1 MNKVRSTEPAT
12 PKNVVPTSITTST
25 VDKNKVHK
33 RKNFDL
39 STSNSESSL
48 GILSLNNVDLS
59 NIVDGSIAEGSEI
72 VEEVLKHQRQL
83 VNETLERASG
93 VSGIPSRFLRP
104 DLGQT
109 KSESNLD
116 HLPSESTVNDSD
128 LIQTPRNTSTPRP
141 SDIEGEVGTP
151 RDSIFLKFKDMLD
164 TGVSTDKAF
173 EEFKQNS
180 ESMSQCLSV
189 DTGSF
194 IPGDKAERKLLA
206 DEVSWRRKHDFPPPQ
221 TLISFCDNEDTPSLS
236 IGEFF
241 QQKSNGISVLQAHSP
256 NSEPIALVDTSSFSN
271 QSENCSVV
279 ENDSQLST
287 TSLSISAIQQL
298 ISEAANRPST
308 VMDYLLK
315 QTRKPESKNLNE
327 QRESS
332 EMLYSLPVSRDTS
345 YTSSF
350 SDNEAVRVAAN
361 ANKENVKP
369 QITTKSRSILDKVA
383 TTFEQRVIDD
393 ESVTPPSRSSSSLT
407 SLPNGKLPIESTVN
421 ELVWGCIKIDRSVT
435 KYFMLRNKTSKTLR
449 LQCTVSSYDFKLKKD
464 NRADSDHLSACKFV
478 LHGNESRPLMVSFM
492 PTKVGAAIDELI
504 FSPLDPNLKQ
514 TKKQCVRLWGYGGF
528 TTNEYKNVSRDNTG
542 KYWMSLGKMD
552 NRVVMEQFFI
562 VKNVGNI
569 PSFTYVKVVPK
580 HMVTFTNLKVEPSLF
595 VLLPNAERRVKV
607 TYMLTAKDCRILKQ
621 NLHVLPVVDI
631 AKLEIVSGAEI
642 NRARLRRLNR
652 KCGEKNIAVDELTK
666 ALAGKIGGELFP
678 ADATKFKESAAAVTE
693 ILETLSREEMAIT
706 IEEDPNQTLVGECP
720 EDSVIYQSLCQ
731 EFTMIGDASVAHKS
745 CHLEPPSLVLYRPSK
760 IQDCIFLISESAK
773 KLHFEV
779 TCSPSTGLHI
789 RPSVGE
795 LYPGNTAELIVKLS
809 KERPLPYFKIAI
821 YVENDV
827 LEAEVRVLEF
837 KSSQNR
843 FLDGED

>member
-1 MNKVRSTEPAT
+1 MNKVRNTEPAT
-12 PKNVVPTSITTST
+12 PKNVALTSITTST

-39 STSNSESSL
+39 STSTLESSL

-59 NIVDGSIAEGSEI
+59 NIVDVNNADGSDI

-83 VNETLERASG
+83 VNQTLERASG

-104 DLGQT
+104 NLEQT
-109 KSESNLD
+109 NSESNLE
-116 HLPSESTVNDSD
+116 HLPNESTVNDSD

-141 SDIEGEVGTP
+141 SEIEGSVGTP
-151 RDSIFLKFKDMLD
+151 RDSIFSKFKDMLD

-173 EEFKQNS
+173 EEFKQS
-180 ESMSQCLSV
+180 SQSMSQCLSV
-189 DTGSF
+189 DTDSF
-194 IPGDKAERKLLA
+194 IPGDKAECKLLA

-221 TLISFCDNEDTPSLS
+221 TLTSFCDNEEISSLS

-256 NSEPIALVDTSSFSN
+256 NSEPIALVDISSFSN
-271 QSENCSVV
+271 QSENCSVM
-279 ENDSQLST
+279 EGDSQLCDG
-287 TSLSISAIQQL
+287 SLSISVIQQL
-298 ISEAANRPST
+298 ISEAANGPSN

-315 QTRKPESKNLNE
+315 QSRKPETRKLNE

-332 EMLYSLPVSRDTS
+332 GMLYSLPVSRDTS

-361 ANKENVKP
+361 ADKENVKP
-369 QITTKSRSILDKVA
+369 EIAVKSRSILGDVA

-393 ESVTPPSRSSSSLT
+393 ESITPPSRSSSSLT

-421 ELVWGCIKIDRSVT
+421 ELVWGCVKVDRSVT
-435 KYFMLRNKTSKTLR
+435 KHFMLRNKTSKTLR

-464 NRADSDHLSACKFV
+464 NRSDSDHLSACKFV
-478 LHGNESRPLMVSFM
+478 LHGNETRPLMVSFM
-492 PTKVGAAIDELI
+492 PTKVGAATDELI

-528 TTNEYKNVSRDNTG
+528 TTNEYQNVSRDNTG
-542 KYWMSLGKMD
+542 KYWMSLGKID

-562 VKNVGNI
+562 VKNIGNI
-569 PSFTYVKVVPK
+569 PSFTYIKVVPK
-580 HMVTFTNLKVEPSLF
+580 HMVTFTNLKVDPSLF
-595 VLLPNAERRVKV
+595 VLLPNAERKVKV

-652 KCGEKNIAVDELTK
+652 KCSEKNIAVEELTK
-666 ALAGKIGGELFP
+666 ALVGKIGGELFP
-678 ADATKFKESAAAVTE
+678 ADATKFKESAAAITE

-731 EFTMIGDASVAHKS
+731 ELTMIGDTSVAHKS
-745 CHLEPPSLVLYRPSK
+745 CHLEPPSLVLYRPGK
-760 IQDCIFLISESAK
+760 IQDCIFLISESTK

-779 TCSPSTGLHI
+779 TCSPNTGLHI

-795 LYPGNTAELIVKLS
+795 LYPGKTAELIVKLS
-809 KERPLPYFKIAI
+809 REDPVPYFKIAI